1 MNTDNIPPVSAA
13 PVEAEQPELR
23 RPKLNYR
30 CVADVEPV
38 EMKWLW
44 PGKVP
49 SGKLTLFAGDPGL
62 GKSFVTIDMASRVS
76 RGKVWPDGSE
86 NQPTGSVIFVAC
98 EDDVAD
104 TIRPRL
110 ERANADLENI
120 YIVDGVAVDERE
132 HGFTLDRHLPLL
144 QKMIDKIGDVR
155 LLVIDPIS
163 AYCGKT
169 DTHNNSEVRGL
180 LSPLIELAA
189 SSGVAVVAI
198 NHLTKGNGNAV
209 YRSTGS
215 IAFIAAARAAWNF
228 YKNPDDNSQRLIL
241 PTKMNLAP
249 DATGM
254 SYLIEDGGVRWGDS
268 PVTMTADDVQARA
281 AAAAS
286 KDSTASQ
293 SALEN
298 AVAFLQ
304 EALADG
310 PVSSKRLIADAK
322 ENSIAVKTLRR
333 AFNSIGGKPQKESGN
348 LEGKWFWQLPEDGPA
363 ALEVGQDPHTAE
375 VGNFAEFGQVP
386 DDDKPF

>member
-1 MNTDNIPPVSAA
+1 MDTNEILPALNAT
-13 PVEAEQPELR
+13 VEAQQPELK

-44 PGKVP
+44 PSKVP
-49 SGKLTLFAGDPGL
+49 SSKLTLFAGDPGL
-62 GKSFVTIDMASRVS
+62 GKSFVTIDMASRIS
-76 RGKVWPDGSE
+76 LGKDWPDGSE
-86 NQPTGSVIFVAC
+86 NQPAGSVIFLAC

-110 ERANADLENI
+110 ERAHANLANI
-120 YIVDGVAVDERE
+120 HFVDGVSVGDRE
-132 HGFTLDRHLPLL
+132 LGFTLDHHLPLL
-144 QKMIDKIGDVR
+144 ENMIDQIGDVR
-155 LLVIDPIS
+155 LLVVDPIS
-163 AYCGKT
+163 AYCGKV

-189 SSGVAVVAI
+189 RSDVAVVAI
-198 NHLTKGNGNAV
+198 NHLTKSNGNAV

-215 IAFIAAARAAWNF
+215 IAFIAAARAGWNF
-228 YKNPDDNSQRLIL
+228 YKNPDDHSQRLIL

-254 SYLIEDGGVRWGDS
+254 SYSIEDGGVRWGDS
-268 PVTMTADDVQARA
+268 PVTMTAEEVQTR

-298 AVAFLQ
+298 AVVFLE
-304 EALADG
+304 EALANG
-310 PVSSKRLIADAK
+310 PVLSKDLIADAK
-322 ENSIAVKTLRR
+322 ENSIAEKTLRR
-333 AFNSIGGKPQKESGN
+333 AFSSIGGKPQKESGK

-363 ALEVGQDPHTAE
+363 GFEVGQDSHTSG

-386 DDDKPF
+386 DDDIPF

>member
-1 MNTDNIPPVSAA
+1 MNTNDILPDLTAA
-13 PVEAEQPELR
+13 VEAEQPESK

-76 RGKVWPDGSE
+76 RGIVWPDGSE
-86 NQPTGSVIFVAC
+86 NQPAGSVIFLAC

-110 ERANADLENI
+110 ERANANLANI
-120 YIVDGVAVDERE
+120 HFVDGVSVGNRE
-132 HGFTLDRHLPLL
+132 LGFTLDHHLPLL
-144 QKMIDKIGDVR
+144 ENMIDQIGNVR
-155 LLVIDPIS
+155 LVVIDPIS
-163 AYCGKT
+163 AYCGKV

-180 LSPLIELAA
+180 LLPLIDLAA
-189 SSGVAVVAI
+189 SSDVAVVAI

-215 IAFIAAARAAWNF
+215 IAFIAAARAGWNF
-228 YKNPDDNSQRLIL
+228 YKNPDDHSQRLIL

-254 SYLIEDGGVRWGDS
+254 SYSIEDGGVRWSDAA
-268 PVTMTADDVQARA
+268 VTMTADEVQTR

-286 KDSTASQ
+286 KDSTASR

-304 EALADG
+304 DALADG
-310 PVSSKRLIADAK
+310 PVPSKDLIADAK
-322 ENSIAVKTLRR
+322 ENSIAEKTLRR

-348 LEGKWFWQLPEDGPA
+348 LEGKWFWQLPEDGPV
-363 ALEVGQDPHTAE
+363 ALEVGQDSHTSE
-375 VGNFAEFGQVP
+375 VGNFPEFGQLP
-386 DDDKPF
+386 DDDIPF